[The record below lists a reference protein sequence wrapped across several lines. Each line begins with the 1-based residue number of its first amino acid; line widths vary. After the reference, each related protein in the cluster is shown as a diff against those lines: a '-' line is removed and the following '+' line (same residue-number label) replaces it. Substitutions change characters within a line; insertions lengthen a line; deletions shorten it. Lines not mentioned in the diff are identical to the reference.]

1 MGLKTQKDDD
11 NGIISDINIT
21 PMVDVMLVL
30 LVIFMVTANFVQKDS
45 LNINLPK
52 VAAADP
58 NIKESTQV
66 AMTKDGRFYL
76 DGIPVSETY
85 LLESLAKEAKFRPN
99 MRVTLSA
106 DETISYGS
114 VSRLMGQMRKGG
126 ITKIALSVNKG
137 I

>member
-1 MGLKTQKDDD
+1 MGAGPQKDED
-11 NGIISDINIT
+11 GIISDINIT
-21 PMVDVMLVL
+21 PMVDIMLVL
-30 LVIFMVTANFVQKDS
+30 LIIFMVTANFVKKDS
-45 LNINLPK
+45 ININLPK

-66 AMTKDGRFYL
+66 AMTKDGKFYL
-76 DGIPVSETY
+76 DGMPVTEVF
-85 LLESLAKEAKFRPN
+85 LMESLAREAKYRPN

-114 VSRLMGQMRKGG
+114 VSRLMGLMRKGG